1 MLHTSQDLLLAAAA
15 ALVMTVDATSLDSV
29 SNLQMNVFQSA
40 VNLSMQFGDT
50 FGTGEAVVMNNPEA
64 TLDAMDSVV
73 DENVTE
79 DEDAKEEEE
88 EVAAY
93 DSDADDDGVPTQMP
107 EDALADS
114 TCTVYEEEN
123 Y

>member
-50 FGTGEAVVMNNPEA
+50 LGTGEAVVINNPEA

-93 DSDADDDGVPTQMP
+93 DSDADDGVPTQMP